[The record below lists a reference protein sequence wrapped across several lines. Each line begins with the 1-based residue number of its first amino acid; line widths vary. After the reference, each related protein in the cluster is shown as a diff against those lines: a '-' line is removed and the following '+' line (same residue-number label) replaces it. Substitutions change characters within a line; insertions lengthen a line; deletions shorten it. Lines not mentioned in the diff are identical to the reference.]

1 MQKLLAAVLLAASTS
16 VCAVYPDKPIKVLIG
31 YAPGGS
37 TDVVARLLAPKLS
50 EKLGQPIIIE
60 NKPGGA
66 GDFAAEMMLQAPAD
80 GYTLMMTTVAVHAIN
95 PGLMKQKF
103 DPINDFTPLAFVCSY
118 PMIMIASP
126 QTTFKTLG
134 ELKAFNAAT
143 PAFYSS
149 SGVGSPGHLSGELL
163 RSRTGLNM
171 THVPYKG
178 GLALDDGHH
187 VGRGAAQLR
196 HAPRGGAADPR
207 RQGARRGARVETS
220 ATPRCPTCRPWPNGV
235 SASFEV
241 GTWSALIGPKGV
253 PAEVVQ
259 KVHAAV
265 AACSPIPRCAS
276 ASSMTAPKSPAM
288 TSAELGTFMRTEKR
302 ALGEGGEGR
311 RHPAAI
317 IGDRPYLCL
326 CENNAA
332 PAAGRSAS
340 RIEPLSDSVITS
352 FDVPGRYAT
361 LVTVEPAGLLM
372 KCVTSPRALR

>member
-1 MQKLLAAVLLAASTS
+1 MLRSVAATVALFSLSALAA
-16 VCAVYPDKPIKVLIG
+16 YPEKPIKVLVG

-37 TDVVARLLAPKLS
+37 TDVVARLIAPKLG

-103 DPINDFTPLAFVCSY
+103 DPIGDFTPLAFVCSY

-126 QTTFKTLG
+126 QTTFKTFA
-134 ELKAFNAAT
+134 ELKSFAAAN

-163 RSRTGLNM
+163 RNRTSLNV

-178 GLALDDGHH
+178 GSPSTLAIMSGEANLNFATLPA
-187 VGRGAAQLR
+187 VVPQI
-196 HAPRGGAADPR
+196 RGGKVRAIALASKQRNPAVPDVPTMAEWGVAD
-207 RQGARRGARVETS
+207 
-220 ATPRCPTCRPWPNGV
+220 
-235 SASFEV
+235 FEV

-259 KVHAAV
+259 KINAAV
-265 AACSPIPRCAS
+265 AAVLADPALRQRLVDDGAEVQSMSSP
-276 ASSMTAPKSPAM
+276 
-288 TSAELGTFMRTEKR
+288 ELGTFMR
-302 ALGEGGEGR
+302 A
-311 RHPAAI
+311 
-317 IGDRPYLCL
+317 
-326 CENNAA
+326 ENVRWVKVVKD
-332 PAAGRSAS
+332 AG
-340 RIEPLSDSVITS
+340 IQPQ
-352 FDVPGRYAT
+352 
-361 LVTVEPAGLLM
+361 
-372 KCVTSPRALR
+372 

>member
-1 MQKLLAAVLLAASTS
+1 MLRSVAATVALFSLSALAA
-16 VCAVYPDKPIKVLIG
+16 YPEKPIKVLVG

-37 TDVVARLLAPKLS
+37 TDVVARLIAPKLG

-126 QTTFKTLG
+126 QTTFKTLA
-134 ELKAFNAAT
+134 ELKSFAAAN

-163 RSRTGLNM
+163 RNRTSLNV

-178 GLALDDGHH
+178 GSPSTLAIMSGEANLNFATLPA
-187 VGRGAAQLR
+187 VVPQI
-196 HAPRGGAADPR
+196 RGGKVRAIALATKQRNPAVPDVPTMAEWGVAD
-207 RQGARRGARVETS
+207 
-220 ATPRCPTCRPWPNGV
+220 
-235 SASFEV
+235 FEV

-259 KVHAAV
+259 KINAAV
-265 AACSPIPRCAS
+265 AAVLADPALRQRLVDDGAEVQSMSSP
-276 ASSMTAPKSPAM
+276 
-288 TSAELGTFMRTEKR
+288 ELGTFMR
-302 ALGEGGEGR
+302 A
-311 RHPAAI
+311 
-317 IGDRPYLCL
+317 
-326 CENNAA
+326 ENVRWVKVVKD
-332 PAAGRSAS
+332 AG
-340 RIEPLSDSVITS
+340 IQPQ
-352 FDVPGRYAT
+352 
-361 LVTVEPAGLLM
+361 
-372 KCVTSPRALR
+372 